1 MNPTAEQI
9 EAERERAHALI
20 AGLGIPMGLQP
31 CDLWAGTNAARDGH
45 VVRCNI
51 IATALARRALAS
63 LVEAEAVAALH
74 IAPVLIDNGCD
85 CDFEGPH
92 EGLPCEEL
100 GHEPCDMCRIERG
113 LNAIR
118 ALRGGKR

>member
-1 MNPTAEQI
+1 MTEPTQEQI
-9 EAERERAHALI
+9 AAEVELAEE
-20 AGLGIPMGLQP
+20 
-31 CDLWAGTNAARDGH
+31 LWYLLEGDEHKSVELTR
-45 VVRCNI
+45 
-51 IATALARRALAS
+51 IATALARRALES

-74 IAPVLIDNGCD
+74 IAPVLIGNGCD
-85 CDFEGPH
+85 CNFEGPH

-118 ALRGGKR
+118 ALRGKR